1 MRKYKNISSDGTVKY
16 LRTRIG
22 DTFESLCALAGYS
35 PDKVVY
41 ATEYADGSTGVFIQ
55 CDSALNVPNLWKY
68 QALKVDKD
76 GNNKKIKY
84 YQLSSDNTDLPY
96 TCTAWEE
103 GVIVERYVAEDPILT
118 GNPEVEG
125 FDASLQE
132 KLTAFATTH
141 GLDLPDHDM
150 SDPKL
155 FCVSVNYDGDTPTN
169 IDYHITL

>member
-1 MRKYKNISSDGTVKY
+1 MRKYINKSSDGTVKY
-16 LRTRIG
+16 LRSRMG
-22 DTFESLCALAGYS
+22 DTFESLCATAGYS

-41 ATEYADGSTGVFIQ
+41 ATEYPDGGVAVYIQ
-55 CDSALNVPNLWKY
+55 CDGALNVPNLWQY

-76 GNNKKIKY
+76 GNKKIKY

-96 TCTAWEE
+96 TSTGWEE
-103 GVIVERYVAEDPILT
+103 GVIVERYIVEEPTYT
-118 GNPEVEG
+118 GNPDIEG
-125 FDASLQE
+125 LDADLQE
-132 KLTAFATTH
+132 KVTAFATTH

-169 IDYHITL
+169 IDFHIKLV